1 MNECMEMMG
10 GMMDGMGGMGGM
22 MGGMLALWLLIG
34 ILFIGL
40 VALGAILLLRGSVS
54 GGWRGGESQALQLL
68 NTRLASG
75 DIDVQEYEQ
84 RRRLIAQ
91 R

>member
-1 MNECMEMMG
+1 MMNGCMEM
-10 GMMDGMGGMGGM
+10 MGGMGGM
-22 MGGMLALWLLIG
+22 MGSMMLPWLFSGL
-34 ILFIGL
+34 LLLGL
-40 VALGAILLLRGSVS
+40 VTLGVILLLRGTT
-54 GGWRGGESQALQLL
+54 GGGGRGNTAHALQLL

-91 R
+91 Q